1 MLSSWTLRE
10 LLRRTKSHHADA
22 DLVQLQLLGRVDTR
36 ESYRKHLTKLY
47 GFQRPLQNV
56 FTMSPELAAS
66 GLVHP
71 MRLVSLRDDLVALGV
86 SRADLSSGSD
96 CTVALAGAE
105 IARLL
110 GWFFVA
116 ERMSLLSTLI
126 LRKLKRRLP
135 TEMFETTTTYMATCS
150 SQSGTRWVQLG
161 TLLDR
166 RAHQEDV
173 LARVESGAHEAF
185 ECQRSWFGS
194 FRTLAM
200 AQAS

>member
-1 MLSSWTLRE
+1 MSWTLRE
-10 LLRRTKSHHADA
+10 LTERTKPHHADA

-36 ESYRKHLTKLY
+36 DSYRKHLTKLY
-47 GFQRPLQNV
+47 GFQRPLQSF
-56 FTMSPELAAS
+56 FTMSPELSSS

-71 MRLVSLRDDLVALGV
+71 MRLMTLRDDLMALGV
-86 SRADLSSGSD
+86 PSTDLTASRACAVDL
-96 CTVALAGAE
+96 VGADFG
-105 IARLL
+105 RTL

-135 TEMFETTTTYMATCS
+135 ADMFESTTTYMASCS

-166 RAHQEDV
+166 RAAQGDM
-173 LARVESGAHEAF
+173 LDRVELGAHEAF

-194 FRTLAM
+194 FRTLAT
-200 AQAS
+200 AQAC

>member
-22 DLVQLQLLGRVDTR
+22 DLVQLQLLGRVDTLD
-36 ESYRKHLTKLY
+36 SYRKHLAKLY
-47 GFQRPLQNV
+47 GFHRPLQTF
-56 FTMSPELAAS
+56 FTTTPDLANS

-71 MRLVSLRDDLVALGV
+71 MRLVTLRDDLLALGV
-86 SRADLSSGSD
+86 SPAELTMMRN
-96 CTVALAGAE
+96 CTVALAGADF
-105 IARLL
+105 ARTL

-135 TEMFETTTTYMATCS
+135 ANLFDSITTYIAACS

-161 TLLDR
+161 SLLDR
-166 RAHQEDV
+166 RACQADV
-173 LARVESGAHEAF
+173 LDRVEVGAHEAF

-194 FRTLAM
+194 FRMVST
-200 AQAS
+200 AQAC